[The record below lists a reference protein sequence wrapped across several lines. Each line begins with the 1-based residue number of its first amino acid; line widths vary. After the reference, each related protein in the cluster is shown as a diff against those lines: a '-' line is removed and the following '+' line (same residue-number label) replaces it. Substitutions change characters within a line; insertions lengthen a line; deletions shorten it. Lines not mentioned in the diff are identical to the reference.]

1 MTRKTSASLIRC
13 SGKRCIA
20 ESQTT
25 EGEGKEEEAEKGEG
39 GTEAETL
46 PDRWRGSGGGGGGGG
61 SSGGARRRCRE
72 RREGGR
78 VRSDA
83 SFTGREDGGEGR
95 KGEEGRFDSG
105 LPAAGSRAESD
116 HRNATRFARP
126 QAESV
131 ARGDACAPVRLAG
144 GGEGQA
150 GGQVGATAD
159 AGGSIGL
166 SFCGVRCD
174 GSVPFFFATVVAT
187 RSRCDLPS
195 FVVPFLCTVGFSGN
209 KYKHDA
215 KQQTISVIFTH
226 RNNDTIG

>member
-1 MTRKTSASLIRC
+1 MKGRRRRQRKGREALRRRPYLTAGGEAAAAARQEGRGGDAARDERGEGCEAMRRSRV
-13 SGKRCIA
+13 GR
-20 ESQTT
+20 T
-25 EGEGKEEEAEKGEG
+25 EGKA
-39 GTEAETL
+39 
-46 PDRWRGSGGGGGGGG
+46 
-61 SSGGARRRCRE
+61 
-72 RREGGR
+72 GR
-78 VRSDA
+78 
-83 SFTGREDGGEGR
+83 
-95 KGEEGRFDSG
+95 GEEGRFDSG